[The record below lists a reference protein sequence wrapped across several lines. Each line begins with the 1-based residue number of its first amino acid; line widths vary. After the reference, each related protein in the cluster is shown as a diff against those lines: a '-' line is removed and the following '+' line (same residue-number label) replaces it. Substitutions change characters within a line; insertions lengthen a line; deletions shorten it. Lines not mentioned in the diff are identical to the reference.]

1 VALTGKFLRPAGD
14 PIWVNVSGDTML
26 GPLTLSGDPTQ
37 PLHAATKQYIDAVAA
52 AVELLAGPTGS
63 QGPQGEQGEPGATWY
78 VSGGPPTEA
87 IGGEGDLY
95 LNTVT
100 TDVYQKTNGTWSVV
114 AVLEGPRGPQGPKGD
129 PGPDILTATD
139 AVADFEILFDQDG
152 DPLTEAFV

>member
-1 VALTGKFLRPAGD
+1 
-14 PIWVNVSGDTML
+14 ML

-114 AVLEGPRGPQGPKGD
+114 AVLEGPQGPQGPKGD